1 MISTMPI
8 NIEDSPTQVI
18 KALIALRQDVIAELL
33 AELNQVKEEVRQLS
47 AELERRGC
55 V

>member
-1 MISTMPI
+1 MNTMPI

-18 KALIALRQDVIAELL
+18 KALLALRSDFYAELL
-33 AELNQVKEEVRQLS
+33 AELNQVKDEVRQLS